1 MINSYR
7 KMIEELKKDAL
18 YNKIDIGFY
27 LETMIERLQHLE
39 DRLSSLALT
48 HHERI
53 SVLEEKLND
62 RP

>member
-39 DRLSSLALT
+39 ERLSSLALT